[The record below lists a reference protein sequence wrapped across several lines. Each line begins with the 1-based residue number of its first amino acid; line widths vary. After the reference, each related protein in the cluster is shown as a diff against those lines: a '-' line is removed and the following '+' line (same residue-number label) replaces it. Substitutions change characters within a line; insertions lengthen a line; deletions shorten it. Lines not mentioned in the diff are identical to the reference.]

1 MKFTTPALA
10 AALFLAA
17 PAALAQDAPQPPK
30 ADKAD
35 WAARMN
41 ERHAEMCN
49 NHYAHA
55 VGRFAEL
62 EVRLKLTSV
71 QKPLFERWKNVKL
84 TAVKANS
91 AKCEEM
97 KPLDRDA
104 SIIDHRKRQIAMLET
119 RLTDLKAETPALE
132 ALVKSL
138 DTNQAETLKRA
149 GHEQRMMRMRMAE
162 RFMDH
167 RGAMMRGGMHGGPG
181 MMGDHPMRGD
191 RPAQGTDD

>member
-1 MKFTTPALA
+1 MKFTTSALA

-30 ADKAD
+30 ADKTD

-41 ERHAEMCN
+41 ERHAEMCS

-55 VGRFAEL
+55 VGKFAEL

-91 AKCEEM
+91 QKCEDM
-97 KPLDRDA
+97 KPLGRDA
-104 SIIDHRKRQIAMLET
+104 SILDHRKRQIAMLET
-119 RLTDLKAETPALE
+119 RLADLKAETPALE

-138 DTNQAETLKRA
+138 DANQVNTLKRM
-149 GHEQRMMRMRMAE
+149 GHDQRMMRMHMAE

-167 RGAMMRGGMHGGPG
+167 RGPMMRGMGPMGGMPG
-181 MMGDHPMRGD
+181 DRPMRGD
-191 RPAQGTDD
+191 RPGQGAND